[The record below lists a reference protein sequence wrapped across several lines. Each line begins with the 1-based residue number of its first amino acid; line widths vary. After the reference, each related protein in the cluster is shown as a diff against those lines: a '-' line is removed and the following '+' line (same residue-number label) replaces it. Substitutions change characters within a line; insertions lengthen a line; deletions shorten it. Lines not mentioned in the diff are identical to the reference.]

1 MTNKIKVK
9 IKKEFEKK
17 IKEYRQLGY
26 MLITLWKR
34 FAELENSNEII
45 VIEY

>member
-9 IKKEFEKK
+9 NKKEFEKK
-17 IKEYRQLGY
+17 IKEYRQL
-26 MLITLWKR
+26 
-34 FAELENSNEII
+34 ENSNEII